1 MKKINNNLPRGGAE
15 WGRALRR
22 FLSDNIVPIMFVLI
36 CAYCIPRADLSWNYL
51 LNEGMTRLGCNAF
64 LIPRIRTLPQLCFNP
79 ALIPQDHKLRQ
90 CLI

>member
-51 LNEGMTRLGCNAF
+51 LNEGMTRLGRNAF
-64 LIPRIRTLPQLCFNP
+64 LI
-79 ALIPQDHKLRQ
+79 LRQ
-90 CLI
+90 LTQVRTVSYQYQCISGQFLQGID

>member
-51 LNEGMTRLGCNAF
+51 LNEGMTRLGRNAF
-64 LIPRIRTLPQLCFNP
+64 LKIGRASVGKECSERCRSRWSPY
-79 ALIPQDHKLRQ
+79 H
-90 CLI
+90 

>member
-36 CAYCIPRADLSWNYL
+36 CAYCIPRATSR
-51 LNEGMTRLGCNAF
+51 GTICSMRA
-64 LIPRIRTLPQLCFNP
+64 
-79 ALIPQDHKLRQ
+79 
-90 CLI
+90 

>member
-51 LNEGMTRLGCNAF
+51 LNEGMTRLGRNAF
-64 LIPRIRTLPQLCFNP
+64 LILSLLILCLNLFGDGLRDAFDP
-79 ALIPQDHKLRQ
+79 KLKS
-90 CLI
+90 

>member
-36 CAYCIPRADLSWNYL
+36 CAYCIPVSYTHL
-51 LNEGMTRLGCNAF
+51 
-64 LIPRIRTLPQLCFNP
+64 TLPTTSSV
-79 ALIPQDHKLRQ
+79 
-90 CLI
+90 

>member
-36 CAYCIPRADLSWNYL
+36 CAYCIPRADSLSNKILFHL
-51 LNEGMTRLGCNAF
+51 LGYILFSTH
-64 LIPRIRTLPQLCFNP
+64 PVY
-79 ALIPQDHKLRQ
+79 KLQWR
-90 CLI
+90 

>member
-36 CAYCIPRADLSWNYL
+36 CAYCIPRADLSWTICS
-51 LNEGMTRLGCNAF
+51 MRA
-64 LIPRIRTLPQLCFNP
+64 
-79 ALIPQDHKLRQ
+79 
-90 CLI
+90 